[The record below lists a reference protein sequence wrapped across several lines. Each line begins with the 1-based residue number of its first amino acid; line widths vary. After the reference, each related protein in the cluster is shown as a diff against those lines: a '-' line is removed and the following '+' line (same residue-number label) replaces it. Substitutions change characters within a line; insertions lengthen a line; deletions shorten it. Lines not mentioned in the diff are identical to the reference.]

1 MGVCLSCLRGIDD
14 DDQSIN
20 ETTPLINDGHDYD
33 KDRRLKERE
42 EQLNEIVNDT
52 NDHLIDIQ
60 NFFNPLESSMKDP
73 PAEDEGRTS
82 QAKLI
87 TNEYISPEEKAALS
101 ELHQE
106 LFKIVKEDTTV
117 DPVGPLIAN
126 FNS

>member
-1 MGVCLSCLRGIDD
+1 MCFIPS
-14 DDQSIN
+14 
-20 ETTPLINDGHDYD
+20 
-33 KDRRLKERE
+33 
-42 EQLNEIVNDT
+42 
-52 NDHLIDIQ
+52 HLIDIQ

-106 LFKIVKEDTTV
+106 LFKIVKEDTIV

>member
-1 MGVCLSCLRGIDD
+1 
-14 DDQSIN
+14 
-20 ETTPLINDGHDYD
+20 
-33 KDRRLKERE
+33 
-42 EQLNEIVNDT
+42 
-52 NDHLIDIQ
+52 
-60 NFFNPLESSMKDP
+60 MKDP